1 MTEIK
6 CSVIEDLLPLYV
18 DEVVSDDTKEL
29 VEAHLKT
36 CECCRQEY
44 EQMKGILYVPIEHDT
59 SMFEHVQK
67 RWNQKKWLLILS
79 STLIVAM
86 MSVALFSLTF
96 HYTKPIAYTPELF
109 KVEQQSDGTLMMN
122 YYGDSHAGS
131 NFMHPVKMNI
141 NGEEKNV
148 SFVFYEQSF
157 ANSPTRTNLRTDVT
171 SEGDHFTLPESEK
184 IDAVYY
190 GEFDEKEFMKREEQI
205 KHMTLIWER

>member
-86 MSVALFSLTF
+86 MSVAL
-96 HYTKPIAYTPELF
+96 
-109 KVEQQSDGTLMMN
+109 
-122 YYGDSHAGS
+122 
-131 NFMHPVKMNI
+131 
-141 NGEEKNV
+141 
-148 SFVFYEQSF
+148 
-157 ANSPTRTNLRTDVT
+157 LR
-171 SEGDHFTLPESEK
+171 
-184 IDAVYY
+184 
-190 GEFDEKEFMKREEQI
+190 
-205 KHMTLIWER
+205 

>member
-1 MTEIK
+1 MMKIN

-18 DEVVSDDTKEL
+18 DDVVSDDTIEL
-29 VEAHLKT
+29 VEDHLKT
-36 CECCRQEY
+36 CEGCRQDY

-67 RWNQKKWLLILS
+67 HWNQKKWRLALGS
-79 STLIVAM
+79 SLTAAIIA
-86 MSVALFSLTF
+86 VALFSLTF
-96 HYTKPIAYTPELF
+96 YYTKPIAYTPELF

-141 NGEEKNV
+141 NGEERNV
-148 SFVFYEQSF
+148 SFVFYEKSF
-157 ANSPTRTNLRTDVT
+157 ANSPTRTNLRTDVP
-171 SEGDHFTLPESEK
+171 SEGDQFTLSESEK

-190 GEFDEKEFMKREEQI
+190 GEFDAKEFTKREEQV
-205 KHMTLIWER
+205 KQMTLIWER